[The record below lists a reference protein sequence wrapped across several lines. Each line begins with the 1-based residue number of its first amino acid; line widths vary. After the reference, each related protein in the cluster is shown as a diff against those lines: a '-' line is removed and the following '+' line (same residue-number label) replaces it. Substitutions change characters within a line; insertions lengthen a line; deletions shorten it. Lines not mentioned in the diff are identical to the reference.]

1 MRMTSGCMGNS
12 LEKGQTGASSVLS
25 MCSALSDGKN
35 KLYIQWLLKPKRI
48 SGCSKSGRVE
58 AYSPA
63 SSWDRCFPAHGQY
76 LFSSS
81 LIPSPVVWEEVQTGA
96 ITHRVQWGHWHVEW
110 WSDFPRVTTMLNKR
124 YVAGMELVA
133 GGQKSLPRV
142 LRSCPGHLNQ

>member
-96 ITHRVQWGHWHVEW
+96 ITHRVQWGART
-110 WSDFPRVTTMLNKR
+110 SRVMW
-124 YVAGMELVA
+124 
-133 GGQKSLPRV
+133 
-142 LRSCPGHLNQ
+142 